1 MRIVD
6 IRERAI
12 PLKSNIANSS
22 FDFSEMTTSVVA
34 VMTDVVRD
42 GRPVVGFAFNST
54 GRYACGAA
62 MRARFIPR
70 ILGADPRAL
79 LDQSQENFDPG
90 KILAVM
96 MQREKSGGHSERSI
110 AIGTIEVAV
119 WDAVAKIAGKP
130 LHRMLAERYSVEK
143 LEIFGSY
150 VRSEQ
155 KKDSDLDVL
164 VTFKE
169 DPSLLTYIAIENYL
183 SDLLG
188 IKVDL
193 VMKDSL
199 KPKIGQQILREA
211 IPV

>member
-1 MRIVD
+1 V
-6 IRERAI
+6 
-12 PLKSNIANSS
+12 
-22 FDFSEMTTSVVA
+22 
-34 VMTDVVRD
+34 TDVPRGLPLRGVRKNQWEND
-42 GRPVVGFAFNST
+42 RVVQV
-54 GRYACGAA
+54 YAIDTLSQQRV
-62 MRARFIPR
+62 MVRKLYNLSMARLLSLEEILEILRQQIP
-70 ILGADPRAL
+70 
-79 LDQSQENFDPG
+79 
-90 KILAVM
+90 
-96 MQREKSGGHSERSI
+96 
-110 AIGTIEVAV
+110 
-119 WDAVAKIAGKP
+119 
-130 LHRMLAERYSVEK
+130 MLTERYSVET

-155 KKDSDLDVL
+155 KKNSDLDIL
-164 VTFKE
+164 VTFKQ

>member
-1 MRIVD
+1 M
-6 IRERAI
+6 
-12 PLKSNIANSS
+12 
-22 FDFSEMTTSVVA
+22 
-34 VMTDVVRD
+34 
-42 GRPVVGFAFNST
+42 
-54 GRYACGAA
+54 
-62 MRARFIPR
+62 ARKR
-70 ILGADPRAL
+70 SL
-79 LDQSQENFDPG
+79 E
-90 KILAVM
+90 KIL
-96 MQREKSGGHSERSI
+96 
-110 AIGTIEVAV
+110 EVLRQQ
-119 WDAVAKIAGKP
+119 IP
-130 LHRMLAERYSVEK
+130 MLTERYSVEK
-143 LEIFGSY
+143 LEVFGSY